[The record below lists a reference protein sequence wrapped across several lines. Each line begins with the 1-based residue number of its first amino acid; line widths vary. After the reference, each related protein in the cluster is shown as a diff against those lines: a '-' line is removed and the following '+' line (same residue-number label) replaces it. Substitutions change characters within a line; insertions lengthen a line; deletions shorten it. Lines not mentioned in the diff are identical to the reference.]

1 MNTSIIILLVIGF
14 TANLFLAHL
23 VGKNGA
29 NREIGYTRAFIAS
42 FFFTPII
49 GLLLV
54 LSSKELVNSHLS
66 HPYKKDTKILLLFGG
81 ILGLALIIFITYISI
96 YNKAV
101 SLQEKVDEKWANVQ
115 TAYQRR
121 ADLVPQLVETVKGAA
136 KNEKDILT
144 QVTNAR
150 AGIVNAKTPEDL
162 DIAGKKINTA
172 INLAFEAY
180 PQIRSTENFATLQA
194 QLEGTENRIKQER
207 DLYNE
212 SVKDY
217 NTNIRGFFTSMLL
230 NSETF
235 PKKTGFKAQ
244 AGSEN
249 APKVQF

>member
-1 MNTSIIILLVIGF
+1 MKRSYIII
-14 TANLFLAHL
+14 
-23 VGKNGA
+23 GA
-29 NREIGYTRAFIAS
+29 
-42 FFFTPII
+42 II
-49 GLLLV
+49 G
-54 LSSKELVNSHLS
+54 
-66 HPYKKDTKILLLFGG
+66 IIG
-81 ILGLALIIFITYISI
+81 IIFFTYISI

-115 TAYQRR
+115 SAYQRR

-150 AGIVNAKTPEDL
+150 AGIVNAKTPEDME
-162 DIAGKKINTA
+162 IAGKKINTA

-180 PQIRSTENFATLQA
+180 PQIRSTENFSKLQE
-194 QLEGTENRIKQER
+194 QLEGSENRIKQER

-212 SVKDY
+212 SVKEY
-217 NTNIRGFFTSMLL
+217 NTSIRGFFASMFL

-235 PKKTGFKAQ
+235 PKKTGFKAA